1 MENLHL
7 FRNAMLCGILFM
19 AFMLTACGSSKPS
32 NLLVGTWVS
41 EYNEIV
47 ELRDDGSCV
56 APFTY
61 NASWWESAERY
72 TVKSDNTLVLSSTEG
87 HADDSFKYVES
98 KEEALDDGSYYFV
111 SKDILVID
119 RVEYTRSE

>member
-1 MENLHL
+1 MKKVSL
-7 FRNAMLCGILFM
+7 FKNMALCGLLLMTFLM
-19 AFMLTACGSSKPS
+19 TACGSRKPS

-47 ELRDDGSCV
+47 EFDKDGSCV

-72 TVKSDNTLVLSSTEG
+72 TVKADNTLVLSSREG
-87 HADDSFKYVES
+87 HADDSFEYIES
-98 KEEALDDGSYYFV
+98 EEEALSHSSYYFV
-111 SKDILVID
+111 SKDTLIID
-119 RVEYTRSE
+119 GEEYTRSN